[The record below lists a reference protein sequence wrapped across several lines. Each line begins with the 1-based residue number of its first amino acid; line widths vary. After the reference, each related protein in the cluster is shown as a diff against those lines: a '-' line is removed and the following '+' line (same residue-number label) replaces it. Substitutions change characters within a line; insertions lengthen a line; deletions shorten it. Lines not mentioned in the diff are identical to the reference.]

1 MNNLDD
7 LLTFLFEFKN
17 DDRMSFYKRMRH
29 GFRFYHIDF
38 KVDKEDNSKS
48 YYDDYMRILI
58 DTRNEC
64 IEVSSGMEEDSGIL
78 VEDKVLVKKWADI
91 LENHI
96 SINLDEKIVGIFEK
110 SFKTCV
116 RKDIYREYQMRKMGF
131 IDETE
136 EEQ

>member
-1 MNNLDD
+1 
-7 LLTFLFEFKN
+7 
-17 DDRMSFYKRMRH
+17 MRH
-29 GFRFYHIDF
+29 GFRHYHIDF

-116 RKDIYREYQMRKMGF
+116 HKDIYREYQMRKMGF

-136 EEQ
+136 GEQ

>member
-38 KVDKEDNSKS
+38 KVDKQDNSKS

-96 SINLDEKIVGIFEK
+96 SYPPEKLVAE
-110 SFKTCV
+110 
-116 RKDIYREYQMRKMGF
+116 
-131 IDETE
+131 
-136 EEQ
+136 